1 MEKTQVL
8 FLLKRHLPQPISKE
22 SLEVL
27 MMAIAEVTE
36 EHPDREEWQEGIWDL
51 LADDTGLL
59 DLLDEDEDD
68 PETSELSEAVAAA
81 AEAITQAAF
90 ENK

>member
-1 MEKTQVL
+1 MEKSQVL
-8 FLLKRHLPQPISKE
+8 FLLKRHLPQSLSKE

-27 MMAIAEVTE
+27 MMAIDEVAE

-59 DLLDEDEDD
+59 DMMDEDEDD
-68 PETSELSEAVAAA
+68 PEAEELAAAVDAA
-81 AEAITQAAF
+81 AEAIAQAAF
-90 ENK
+90 EEI

>member
-1 MEKTQVL
+1 MEKSQVL
-8 FLLKRHLPQPISKE
+8 FLLKRHLPQSLSKE

-27 MMAIAEVTE
+27 MMAIDEVAE
-36 EHPDREEWQEGIWDL
+36 EHPDRDEWQEGIWDL

-68 PETSELSEAVAAA
+68 PEAQELSEAVDAA
-81 AEAITQAAF
+81 AEAIAQAVF
-90 ENK
+90 SEI

>member
-1 MEKTQVL
+1 MEKSQVL
-8 FLLKRHLPQPISKE
+8 FLIKRYLPQPLSKE

-27 MMAIAEVTE
+27 MMAIDEIAAA
-36 EHPDREEWQEGIWDL
+36 HPDREEWQEGIWDL

-68 PETSELSEAVAAA
+68 PEAQELSEAVDAA
-81 AEAITQAAF
+81 AEAIAQAVF
-90 ENK
+90 SEI